1 MTKTS
6 FCHDASQGESGWLI
20 RSGVKRQKMNGLKRA
35 VFVLVVLLV
44 NSFVFAQDFR
54 SFQEKFPLVAS
65 LQIDS
70 LFIDTFPFEPTLE
83 GKLSQKDRSF
93 VPDELMEM
101 CFRNTAKYHLQ
112 PYAKLNIPGELIHLI
127 FYAELNSSCEF
138 EGYERRFWLVSY
150 YQDGKILRSKLI
162 GGELSLFGYVLRTY
176 SSWKGGDEIEISEL
190 EFEDEPNKY
199 TSTRQVLQ
207 LD

>member
-1 MTKTS
+1 
-6 FCHDASQGESGWLI
+6 
-20 RSGVKRQKMNGLKRA
+20 MNGLKRA
-35 VFVLVVLLV
+35 VFVLVALFES
-44 NSFVFAQDFR
+44 SFVFAQDFR
-54 SFQEKFPLVAS
+54 SFQKKFLVITTF
-65 LQIDS
+65 QIDS
-70 LFIDTFPFEPTLE
+70 LFIDTFPFEPTLV
-83 GKLSQKDRSF
+83 GNLTQKDRSF

-101 CFRNTAKYHLQ
+101 CFRNTAKFHLQ
-112 PYAKLNIPGELIHLI
+112 PYAKLTIPGELIHLI

-150 YQDGKILRSKLI
+150 NQDGTILSKKLI

-176 SSWKGGDEIEISEL
+176 SFWKGGDEIEISEL
-190 EFEDEPNKY
+190 EFEEEPNKY